1 MEMNASYVPRVCGG
15 LIHRERNG
23 LHLLLHPHEPR
34 WLVTNRLGREV
45 IELADGTRDMEEI
58 SGTLAARYGK
68 EPDDIVTDVENF
80 LGSLKKAGMLDREYS
95 TRPTSSHP
103 VKIGG
108 LFLHLTDRCNLRCA
122 HCYVGGAAGPVH
134 DLAAGKI
141 CDLVDELADMGG
153 RSVTMSGGEPL
164 LHPDWPEIVAHA
176 ARKLR
181 VTLNTNGTLIDRR
194 VAGVLNDVKPYVQVS
209 LDGPDS
215 TTHDRIRGE
224 GSFDSALRGIRTLL
238 DAGLGEY
245 LILSMTLMRSNIS
258 RAPEMIDL
266 AASLGIPKIRFLPL
280 HRQGRALSASKAL
293 DAPPEDYFSWFRHVY
308 LERKPSSP
316 PVEVY
321 GGLIGFLLHTSGDTD
336 EHWCSIGRSVVVDSA
351 GDVHPCALLMD
362 RSLILGNIHSMSL
375 RQIETSPTLSDLT
388 LECSARKDTIPK
400 CRACIWRNLCR
411 ASCPAFPFLEKGTFG
426 DTDDFCDFRRG
437 LYEDAVFGVAGGLSQ
452 RRGGV

>member
-1 MEMNASYVPRVCGG
+1 MEMNASYVPRVCSG
-15 LIHRERNG
+15 LIHRERDG

-45 IELADGTRDMEEI
+45 IELADGIRDMGQI
-58 SGTLAARYGK
+58 SGALAVRYGK
-68 EPDDIVTDVENF
+68 DPGDIVSDIESF
-80 LGSLKKAGMLDREYS
+80 LGSLKKAGMLDKEGG
-95 TRPTSSHP
+95 TRPTPSHP

-122 HCYVGGAAGPVH
+122 HCYVAADTVPLR
-134 DLAAGKI
+134 DLAADKI

-164 LHPDWPEIVAHA
+164 LHPDWFEIVAHA
-176 ARKLR
+176 AVALR
-181 VTLNTNGTLIDRR
+181 VTLNTNGILVDRS
-194 VAGVLNDVKPYVQVS
+194 VADRLKDVKPYVQVS

-215 TTHDRIRGE
+215 ITHDRIRGE

-238 DAGLGEY
+238 DAGLGEH
-245 LILSMTLMRSNIS
+245 LILSMTLMHSNIS

-266 AASLGIPKIRFLPL
+266 AASLGIPKVRFLPL

-321 GGLIGFLLHTSGDTD
+321 GGLIGFLLHTSGDAD
-336 EHWCSIGRSVVVDSA
+336 EHWCSIGRSVVIDSG

-362 RSLILGNIHSMSL
+362 RSLVLGNIHSMSL
-375 RQIETSPTLSDLT
+375 RQIEASPGLRDLA
-388 LECSARKDTIPK
+388 LECSARKETIAK

-411 ASCPAFPFLEKGTFG
+411 ASCPAFSFLEKGTFS

-437 LYEDAVFGVAGGLSQ
+437 LYEDAVFGIAGGLS
-452 RRGGV
+452 RDCGGG